1 MFHVKQILHMAEII
15 TICPVCDNTA
25 FSPFLYV
32 KDYFLSQEDF
42 SILSCDAC
50 GFRFVSPRPAKS
62 EIDKYYQSDDY
73 ISHGA
78 EKDDIISRI
87 YKLARMVSIRR
98 KFRILQKFSSGL
110 KILDI
115 GCGTAEFLSYCQ
127 KRGYDTTGIEPNDK
141 AREFAK
147 SNNFVNTYEQV
158 ECLEGM
164 DGSYNCI
171 TMWHVLEH
179 IHNLNELI
187 TQVKKLL
194 APQGIFIVAVPNSNS
209 WDAGYYKQFWGAYDV
224 PRHLYHFT
232 EKSLDKLVSK
242 NGFQI
247 RKIYPQKL
255 DAYYVSMLSE
265 KYKSGKDNF
274 FNAACFGLLSNCRA
288 KMNNRGHSSQV
299 FILSP
304 KNS

>member
-1 MFHVKQILHMAEII
+1 MFHVKQIPHMAEII
-15 TICPVCDNTA
+15 SICPVCDNTA
-25 FSPFLYV
+25 FSPFLPV
-32 KDYFLSQEDF
+32 KDYFLSKEDF
-42 SILSCDAC
+42 SILSCNAC

-62 EIDKYYQSDDY
+62 EINKYYQSDEY

-78 EKDDIISRI
+78 DKGDLISRI
-87 YKLARMVSIRR
+87 YKVARMVSIRR
-98 KFRILQKFSSGL
+98 KFRILEKYTAGI

-127 KRGYDTTGIEPNDK
+127 KRGYNTTGIEPNDK
-141 AREFAK
+141 ARGFAK
-147 SNNFVNTYEQV
+147 SINSVNTFEQV
-158 ECLEGM
+158 ELLEGM
-164 DGSYNCI
+164 NGSFNCI

-187 TQVKKLL
+187 TQVKQLL
-194 APQGIFIVAVPNSNS
+194 APRGIFIVAVPNSNS

-232 EKSLDKLVSK
+232 EKSFDKLVSK
-242 NGFQI
+242 HGFEI

-255 DAYYVSMLSE
+255 DAFYVSMLSE
-265 KYKSGKDNF
+265 KYKSGKNNF
-274 FNAACFGLLSNCRA
+274 FNAACLGLWSNFRA
-288 KMNNRGHSSQV
+288 RMKDRGHSSQV
-299 FILSP
+299 FILSL